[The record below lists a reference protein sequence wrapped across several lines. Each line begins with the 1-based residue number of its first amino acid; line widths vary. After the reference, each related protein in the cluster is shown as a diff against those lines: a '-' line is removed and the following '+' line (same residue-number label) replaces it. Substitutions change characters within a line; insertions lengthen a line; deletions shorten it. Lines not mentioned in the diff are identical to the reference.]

1 MSGKPNTQTNFDVT
15 PGQDLGGGLE
25 AFVLSG
31 DPWPMAGTSF
41 LETFPHTLKCRER
54 CPDLDFADNWD
65 ESDHAPIRLTT
76 WADFRNAHFSDADPM
91 KEKHTEPCDA
101 NGYTFLNGHTFNR
114 AGYDEQNIHY
124 ERHLDH
130 FENFEEG
137 PSTIAIQK

>member
-91 KEKHTEPCDA
+91 KEKHTEPYA
-101 NGYTFLNGHTFNR
+101 NIFRSYFDDFAARLSVLSMIPQMR
-114 AGYDEQNIHY
+114 CEWIHFPQWSY
-124 ERHLDH
+124 V
-130 FENFEEG
+130 
-137 PSTIAIQK
+137 